1 MLKYIY
7 GDLKDCNN
15 WRGITL
21 LSVPG
26 KIMASVLLNWIKGA
40 VDDQLRQQQAVFRAG
55 RSCCDQIFALRQ
67 ITDKVT
73 ALSQP
78 LLVNF
83 IDFRKA
89 FDCIHIITVWNI
101 LRSYGIPEKVIK
113 VIQSFY
119 NDNRCAVRAEGE
131 MGEWFQIITGVRQSH
146 QWDRMG
152 KWRTT
157 D

>member
-1 MLKYIY
+1 
-7 GDLKDCNN
+7 
-15 WRGITL
+15 
-21 LSVPG
+21 
-26 KIMASVLLNWIKGA
+26 MASVLLNRIKGA
-40 VDDQLRQQQAVFRAG
+40 VDVQLRQQQAGFRAG

-67 ITDKVT
+67 IIDKVT
-73 ALSQP
+73 ALNEP

-89 FDCIHIITVWNI
+89 FDCIHRIAVWNI
-101 LRSYGIPEKVIK
+101 LRCYGIPERVIK

-119 NDNRCAVRAEGE
+119 NDSRCAVRAEGE
-131 MGEWFQIITGVRQSH
+131 MGEWFQIITGVRQGCVLSPLIFLLVMDWIMRRATDSH
-146 QWDRMG
+146 QWNRMG